1 MTRIRQFLSNYRVA
15 ILAWILIII
24 LIYAGLYYSLDRS
37 AIALAVL
44 IVGVLGHAFAAM
56 IVWIGFLPLVGP
68 MIAHVLS
75 LPFLWL
81 LNGIGYVASI
91 IAIKR
96 GYSKDVLNYRVI
108 TITLLFG
115 ITFGYVLGKLV

>member
-1 MTRIRQFLSNYRVA
+1 MARIKEFLSNYRTA
-15 ILAWILIII
+15 ILAWVIII
-24 LIYAGLYYSLDRS
+24 LVIYAGLYYSIDKS
-37 AIALAVL
+37 ALALAVL
-44 IVGVLGHAFAAM
+44 VVGVLGHAFAAL
-56 IVWIGFLPLVGP
+56 IVWIGFVPLVGP
-68 MIAHVLS
+68 MVAHILS

-81 LNGIGYVASI
+81 INGVGYVASI

-115 ITFGYVLGKLV
+115 ITLGYVLGKLV

>member
-1 MTRIRQFLSNYRVA
+1 MSRIRQFLSNYRTA
-15 ILAWILIII
+15 ILAWVLIII
-24 LIYAGLYYSLDRS
+24 LIYAGLYYSIDKS
-37 AIALAVL
+37 AVALAVL
-44 IVGVLGHAFAAM
+44 LVGVLGHAFAAL
-56 IVWIGFLPLVGP
+56 IAWIGFLPLVGP
-68 MIAHVLS
+68 MIAQVLS

-81 LNGIGYVASI
+81 LNGVGYVASI

>member
-1 MTRIRQFLSNYRVA
+1 MTRIRQFLSNYRTA
-15 ILAWILIII
+15 IAAWVLIIL
-24 LIYAGLYYSLDRS
+24 LIYAGLYYGVDKS
-37 AIALAVL
+37 AVALAVL
-44 IVGVLGHAFAAM
+44 IVGVLGHAFAAL
-56 IVWIGFLPLVGP
+56 IAWIGFLPLVGP
-68 MIAHVLS
+68 MIAQVLS

-81 LNGIGYVASI
+81 LNGVGYVASI

>member
-1 MTRIRQFLSNYRVA
+1 MV
-15 ILAWILIII
+15 
-24 LIYAGLYYSLDRS
+24 
-37 AIALAVL
+37 
-44 IVGVLGHAFAAM
+44 VGVLGHAFAAL
-56 IVWIGFLPLVGP
+56 IAWIGFVPLVGP

-96 GYSKDVLNYRVI
+96 GYTKDVLSHRVI
-108 TITLLFG
+108 TMTLLLG
-115 ITFGYVLGKLV
+115 IMFGYVLGKLV